1 MADLSAKSVTGGV
14 YERLRADIFACR
26 LMPGQKLNI
35 AELASRL
42 EVGLGAVREA
52 LSKLNAEGLVAAET
66 GRGYQVAPVSAAEL
80 ADLTRVRT
88 EVECWALQRSIELG
102 GVDWEVGLVSA
113 FHRLSRTPERAIGT
127 PAVVQEAAF
136 NEEWA
141 VAHAG
146 FHAALVAACDSPWTL
161 RLRDILYAQSE
172 RYRRLCKLASP
183 GARDIGAEH
192 GRLTE
197 LALARDVDG
206 AVAALRAHLSA
217 TTEIVLDAEWR

>member
-1 MADLSAKSVTGGV
+1 MGDFLARSVTVGV
-14 YERLRADIFACR
+14 YERLRGDVLACR
-26 LMPGQKLNI
+26 LVPGQKLNI

-42 EVGLGAVREA
+42 EVSLGAVREA
-52 LSKLNAEGLVAAET
+52 LSKLSAEGLVAAET

-88 EVECWALQRSIELG
+88 QVECWALQRSIEMG
-102 GVDWEVGLVSA
+102 DVDWEVGLVSA
-113 FHRLSRTPERAIGT
+113 CHRLSRTPERAGG
-127 PAVVQEAAF
+127 EAAIVD
-136 NEEWA
+136 EDWSA
-141 VAHAG
+141 AHVG

-172 RYRRLCKLASP
+172 RYRRLSKLASG
-183 GARDIGAEH
+183 GARDLGDEH
-192 GRLTE
+192 GRLMA

-217 TTEIVLDAEWR
+217 TTEIVLNAEWR